1 MKADRSSSR
10 GWAAQI
16 VALVV
21 AAVSL
26 IGACSAVSPERDGS
40 PETPM
45 TPVLSS
51 MATHATSATSA
62 TVSWTAPDTN
72 LVVSGYELRWRLDSD
87 SASDSTWDSAEV
99 ASSETTYR
107 IGGLD
112 PNTTYRV
119 QVRAVYAN
127 DVGDWSG
134 PLRVTTEMT
143 PTEGPTEGPTVV
155 TTETVTT
162 TSVTVGWTPPTT
174 TLEVLR
180 FELRWRPSTENDWPD
195 DVVSISSTESSH
207 TIPDLDPDTEY
218 AVQVRAVF
226 ADGVGEWSQPLIA
239 RTDAAGS
246 TSQPTQPTIV
256 APTLVAGAVGQTSV
270 TVTWTL
276 PTTTLEVLRFELRW
290 RLSADDWP
298 DDVVSISSAESSHTI
313 TGLDLDTEYAV
324 QVRAVFASG
333 EGPWSPSVTP
343 RTKSDR
349 QIVTIEAV
357 QPSYGEHVD
366 QIWFLLIRDDGSGTL
381 TVNFSFTET
390 GADRLIT
397 RSGDGHFS
405 REALRM
411 TITARI
417 KSDDS
422 TMQPDSVITATIQP
436 DTDYT
441 VGTPSSASLT
451 VTDND

>member
-1 MKADRSSSR
+1 MVGAAEGNHRDDTDGGPDGGAD
-10 GWAAQI
+10 G
-16 VALVV
+16 
-21 AAVSL
+21 
-26 IGACSAVSPERDGS
+26 CYHRDGNDDIR
-40 PETPM
+40 
-45 TPVLSS
+45 
-51 MATHATSATSA
+51 H
-62 TVSWTAPDTN
+62 
-72 LVVSGYELRWRLDSD
+72 RWL
-87 SASDSTWDSAEV
+87 
-99 ASSETTYR
+99 
-107 IGGLD
+107 
-112 PNTTYRV
+112 
-119 QVRAVYAN
+119 
-127 DVGDWSG
+127 
-134 PLRVTTEMT
+134 
-143 PTEGPTEGPTVV
+143 
-155 TTETVTT
+155 
-162 TSVTVGWTPPTT
+162 
-174 TLEVLR
+174 
-180 FELRWRPSTENDWPD
+180 
-195 DVVSISSTESSH
+195 
-207 TIPDLDPDTEY
+207 
-218 AVQVRAVF
+218 
-226 ADGVGEWSQPLIA
+226 
-239 RTDAAGS
+239 DAADDDS
-246 TSQPTQPTIV
+246 RSPSLR
-256 APTLVAGAVGQTSV
+256 AA
-270 TVTWTL
+270 
-276 PTTTLEVLRFELRW
+276 LEAQHRE
-290 RLSADDWP
+290 RLARRCRQ
-298 DDVVSISSAESSHTI
+298 SSAESSHTI